1 MKGFGAFMTT
11 NEHIFEMVVWTM
23 SRVYE
28 FQNEVIDNDETLFTG
43 TLELIRTG
51 FQSTNPDILN

>member
-1 MKGFGAFMTT
+1 MTT
-11 NEHIFEMVVWTM
+11 NEHIIEMVVWTM